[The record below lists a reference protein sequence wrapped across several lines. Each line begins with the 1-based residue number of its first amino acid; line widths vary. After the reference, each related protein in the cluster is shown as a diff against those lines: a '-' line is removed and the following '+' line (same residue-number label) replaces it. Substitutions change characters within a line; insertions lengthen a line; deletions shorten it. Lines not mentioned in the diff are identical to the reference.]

1 MLCGTVPF
9 KAQNLED
16 LHKLIL
22 KGEFSF
28 PVELSEDA
36 QTIVKGM
43 IRLNPRERLTI
54 PQILAHHWLKET
66 NEDDSEEEDED
77 KQDEQPNNNAV
88 ASGPDGQRGVH

>member
-22 KGEFSF
+22 KGDFVF
-28 PVELSEDA
+28 PTDLSEDA
-36 QTIVKGM
+36 QNIVKGM
-43 IRLNPRERLTI
+43 IKLNPRERLTI

-66 NEDDSEEEDED
+66 NDDDSEEEEED
-77 KQDEQPNNNAV
+77 KNEDG
-88 ASGPDGQRGVH
+88 SGANEYTKDGRGGNSQQ